1 MSDTPTTTF
10 EEDSVKERLESEQ
23 LLLYLGSFDGPIDM
37 LLGLARDQK
46 VDLTK
51 ISILA
56 LATQYLDFIDKARA
70 LYTRHGIAINR
81 YVTGSITDANV
92 VQDALQG
99 CQGVV
104 HAAAITPLQAASEQD
119 LLATNVGGVKNVIG
133 SACELGI
140 NNVVF
145 VSSITAIFNTDAG
158 RISADAPVAKSKHA
172 YGRSK
177 AQAESYVR
185 SLQAQGKGVKTVYPG
200 GIIGPDDPGRSATL
214 MSLLYRMT
222 QGFRI
227 TSGGTQQIDVRDLA
241 AFIVALLEQDSG
253 KPGRYLTAGHYL
265 PWAQFADLLESVSG
279 ATLPRS
285 EIAGWKLRLVG
296 TIYDIKRLFK
306 PDPSP
311 ISAETMRY
319 TTQWPKVDNA
329 PEMAVLGVSL
339 RPATETFSD
348 TLRWMGENS
357 LLDRKLLPKL
367 FG

>member
-1 MSDTPTTTF
+1 MRVLVTGGTGF
-10 EEDSVKERLESEQ
+10 VGFHVVK
-23 LLLYLGSFDGPIDM
+23 LLKQRGHD
-37 LLGLARDQK
+37 
-46 VDLTK
+46 VV
-51 ISILA
+51 A
-56 LATQYLDFIDKARA
+56 LVRSLDKART
-70 LYTRHGIAINR
+70 LYGKHGIVIDR
-81 YVTGSITDANV
+81 FVTGSIDDANV
-92 VQDALQG
+92 VRDALQG

-104 HAAAITPLQAASEQD
+104 HAAAITPLQAASEQA
-119 LLATNVGGVKNVIG
+119 LLDTNVGGVKNVIG
-133 SACELGI
+133 SAIELGI
-140 NNVVF
+140 NNCVF
-145 VSSITAIFNTDAG
+145 VSSITAIFNTDAA
-158 RISADAPVAKSKHA
+158 RMSADAPVAQSRHA

-177 AQAESYVR
+177 ALAEEYVR

-241 AFIVALLEQDSG
+241 AFIVALLEQDNG
-253 KPGRYLTAGHYL
+253 KPGRYLTAGHYM
-265 PWAQFADLLESVSG
+265 PWAQFADLLEAVSG

-296 TIYDIKRLFK
+296 AFYDLKRLFK

-319 TTQWPKVDNA
+319 TTQWPAVQNA
-329 PEMAVLGVSL
+329 PDMAALGVSL
-339 RPATETFSD
+339 RPAAETFAD
-348 TLRWMGENS
+348 TLRWMGES
-357 LLDRKLLPKL
+357 GLLDKKQLPKL